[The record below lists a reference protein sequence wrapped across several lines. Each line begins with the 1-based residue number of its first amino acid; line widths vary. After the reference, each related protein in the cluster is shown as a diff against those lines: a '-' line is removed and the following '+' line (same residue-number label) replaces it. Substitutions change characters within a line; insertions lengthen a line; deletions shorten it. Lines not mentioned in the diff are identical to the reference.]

1 MVFLWVYQIAKW
13 LRFLCPT
20 LQLGTDWTQARLLP
34 NLLHYS
40 QIAFAH
46 GGAADK
52 PQIRTI
58 QAVLMLS
65 HYFFHNGQKE
75 FTGELDGFHLHLSL
89 AFRTATLLGLHRL
102 ENNGSVSLRN
112 DIAFPANSPVKVE
125 VCKRL
130 WNILLFTDSINENG
144 QAIMTV
150 TPELLDKIVLPSNI
164 DDADIPV
171 ATNTDYGLPM
181 NIPTDQQ
188 IEIGRYKLAV
198 VHRRYFQRVDAS
210 EHPLRYEVSDRVLR
224 LPD

>member
-1 MVFLWVYQIAKW
+1 MI
-13 LRFLCPT
+13 
-20 LQLGTDWTQARLLP
+20 D
-34 NLLHYS
+34 LHYS

-52 PQIRTI
+52 PQVRII

-102 ENNGSVSLRN
+102 EDNRSALLRN
-112 DIAFPANSPVKVE
+112 DIALPANSPIKIE

-144 QAIMTV
+144 QATMTV

-164 DDADIPV
+164 NDADIPLV
-171 ATNTDYGLPM
+171 TSTDYGLPM
-181 NIPTDQQ
+181 TIPTDQQ
-188 IEIGRYKLAV
+188 IETGRYKLAV
-198 VHRRYFQRVDAS
+198 VHRRYFQRVDGS
-210 EHPLRYEVSDRVLR
+210 EHPLRYEVGVQALEIYGFRTELR
-224 LPD
+224 YLCRK